1 MVVPV
6 MPVSQAVGLSAA
18 LVGTGL
24 VIIVAAAVQQQWHR
38 QP

>member
-6 MPVSQAVGLSAA
+6 MPVSQALALSGA

-24 VIIVAAAVQQQWHR
+24 VIVVAAAVQHQWQHHR
-38 QP
+38 

>member
-6 MPVSQAVGLSAA
+6 MPVSQAAALSAA
-18 LVGTGL
+18 LVGAGL
-24 VIIVAAAVQQQWHR
+24 VIFVAAALQQQWHR